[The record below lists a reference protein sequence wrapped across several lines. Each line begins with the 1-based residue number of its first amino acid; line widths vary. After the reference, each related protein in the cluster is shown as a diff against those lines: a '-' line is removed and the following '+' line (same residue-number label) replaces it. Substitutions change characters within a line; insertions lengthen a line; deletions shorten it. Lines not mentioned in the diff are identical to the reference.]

1 MVKIKN
7 ILFIVSLF
15 TVSFITAQDYK
26 FGYLVEFTDKDNT
39 QFSID
44 NPDKFL
50 SERAIE
56 RRNKF
61 NIQITSQDFPVNKTY
76 IDSIVKL
83 GASMHVTSRWMNSA
97 VFYTDS
103 VNFPEKVANI
113 SFVSNCK
120 LVYKKDGKKS
130 VLSQNKFKSIS
141 GNEIYGNSYTQIAM
155 CNAQKLHQKG
165 FKGKGIQIAVL
176 DGGFHNVNTMECFDS
191 LYANNRILGSW
202 DFVSHN
208 SNVFDDHTHGMGVL
222 SIMGGNLP
230 GQLMGTAPEASYYLF
245 RTENVYS
252 EYPIEGENW
261 IAAAE
266 RADSAGVDI
275 ITASL
280 GYGSFDD
287 ETMSYTYSDMDGKT
301 TRITKGA
308 EIAFSKGI
316 FLVNS
321 AGNEGTST
329 WHYITA
335 PSDGEHVLC
344 VGAVAA
350 NKIIA
355 PFSSRGPS
363 ADNRVKPDVTA
374 MGMGTALIYADG
386 TVGSGNGTSYS
397 CPVMAGMI
405 ACLLQALPEKSN
417 IEILNLVREIS
428 DRYDTPD
435 NDYGYGIPDFSKLSF
450 LIDSSNYNKESD
462 DNIVAAY
469 PNPFVD
475 KIKLNLFIN
484 KSQTIKIVLYNNFGE
499 KVYYTEKHFLS
510 DSYNLVILGD
520 LPKLQRGFY
529 FLSVYTEQ
537 KILSAKIVKE

>member
-1 MVKIKN
+1 
-7 ILFIVSLF
+7 
-15 TVSFITAQDYK
+15 
-26 FGYLVEFTDKDNT
+26 
-39 QFSID
+39 
-44 NPDKFL
+44 
-50 SERAIE
+50 
-56 RRNKF
+56 
-61 NIQITSQDFPVNKTY
+61 
-76 IDSIVKL
+76 
-83 GASMHVTSRWMNSA
+83 
-97 VFYTDS
+97 
-103 VNFPEKVANI
+103 
-113 SFVSNCK
+113 
-120 LVYKKDGKKS
+120 
-130 VLSQNKFKSIS
+130 
-141 GNEIYGNSYTQIAM
+141 
-155 CNAQKLHQKG
+155 
-165 FKGKGIQIAVL
+165 
-176 DGGFHNVNTMECFDS
+176 
-191 LYANNRILGSW
+191 
-202 DFVSHN
+202 
-208 SNVFDDHTHGMGVL
+208 
-222 SIMGGNLP
+222 
-230 GQLMGTAPEASYYLF
+230 MGTAPEASYYLF